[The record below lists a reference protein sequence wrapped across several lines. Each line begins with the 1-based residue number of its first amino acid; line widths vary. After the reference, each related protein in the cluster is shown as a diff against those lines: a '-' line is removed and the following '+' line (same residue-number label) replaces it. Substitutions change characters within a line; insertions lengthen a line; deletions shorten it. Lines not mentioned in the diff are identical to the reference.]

1 MGTDV
6 GRQTDL
12 HEEPMSDRRSLS
24 SNYRYCSQ
32 SRKMSIGVLVDSISN
47 AKTKYVQE
55 PVGGQ
60 TAEIG
65 SCSQKNSVRCREGYS
80 PRVEKH
86 VIVEPKDASPWV
98 STRSFKPKLPHSVAD
113 LDTECTPS
121 LPATRRT
128 SLTSKLLEKASA
140 ASLNFCAAKSG
151 LGSDVCKQK
160 DFGRVYCSVEEWNV
174 NNAEHVENPVCSI
187 EQGVRQEKEQVQ
199 NNDRTIETGGRES
212 LRIKLWEILG
222 DVSSPSKQHP
232 SLQCE
237 VLHPD
242 QERSKKQCPT
252 EKLSLN
258 SDTIESDSQVQVST
272 RPMTRS
278 LARRKATRK
287 RGNKSEPTNS
297 TDRKECQR
305 NRILS
310 SKGDI
315 SVGSYGKLMDGSLPC
330 KGEKFMGMSSRAE
343 TNQGV
348 RHKNVEKRKQSEK
361 SKSIPAVDKPM
372 LLKNK
377 VSNASSSTD
386 RRNDVHV
393 EPAKG
398 TKNNSSFKF
407 SLNAMTDQR
416 DVQQPMVVEAPK
428 KNLQEDICNSVLK
441 RKRNSLQQQKGIKNN
456 SSFELSLNAITD
468 QRDVHQPV
476 VVEAPKKNLQEDICN
491 SVLKRKRN
499 SPQLQKGIKNN
510 FSFEIPLNAMTDQRD
525 FQQSMDVEASK
536 NILQEDMSDF
546 LLKRKRNSLQPKSVT
561 RNNSSFEVPLNSMT
575 DKRDVEKSMDV
586 EASKKNLQEDIS
598 GSLLLKKMNTVQPQ
612 KDTKN
617 NSSFEFPLHSVTDQ
631 RDLELSMGVE
641 ASDKNMKEGIS
652 SDILLKKK
660 KNTVHNTSTPSS
672 EIKSHSSLQKSKQD
686 ELHGQSPAEKIF
698 HRTGM
703 QNFKSFL
710 SSKSDKR
717 GPDVQQEPSVGKSKN
732 KEDNC
737 LKRSP
742 LVKPNAIIDEDS
754 DNQSES
760 LIDETDSES
769 SEDESNCKDSEELS
783 PEIRISENI
792 LHNSDKSLGNG
803 KDVEVIGS
811 SPASDSLKGVPDA
824 SEMYMEENQED
835 GLTRAVALFTVA
847 LSHIKTKLKSISS
860 RRSADILRTTVEEI
874 LLRLQNVESL
884 IKTDV
889 GKLTNLSN
897 SKSKQLETRFQEK
910 QEQLIGIHKRFNAEV
925 EQHLQECGSLIAN
938 LEEHEIELKISME
951 KQRAAH
957 KKFLSQVEQETNVQ
971 LEDAESRIMA
981 VQEVARE
988 KMLQLK
994 LGVAEC
1000 LNMVA

>member
-12 HEEPMSDRRSLS
+12 HEVILHATFNPRSIEPMSDRRSHS

-32 SRKMSIGVLVDSISN
+32 SRKMSVGVLVDSIST
-47 AKTKYVQE
+47 AKTKSLQE
-55 PVGGQ
+55 PVAQ
-60 TAEIG
+60 TAGIGIG
-65 SCSQKNSVRCREGYS
+65 SCSQKNSVRCREGHS
-80 PRVEKH
+80 PHVEKH

-121 LPATRRT
+121 LPA
-128 SLTSKLLEKASA
+128 
-140 ASLNFCAAKSG
+140 ASLNFFAAKSG
-151 LGSDVCKQK
+151 LGSDVCKQRNS
-160 DFGRVYCSVEEWNV
+160 GRAYCSVEEWNV
-174 NNAEHVENPVCSI
+174 NNAEHVENQVCSI

-199 NNDRTIETGGRES
+199 NNDRTTETGGRES

-222 DVSSPSKQHP
+222 DVSSPNKQHP

-242 QERSKKQCPT
+242 QDRNKKQCPT

-272 RPMTRS
+272 RPVTRS

-287 RGNKSEPTNS
+287 QGNKSEPEKSN
-297 TDRKECQR
+297 DRKECR
-305 NRILS
+305 RKRIFS

-315 SVGSYGKLMDGSLPC
+315 SEGSYGNLMDGSLPC
-330 KGEKFMGMSSRAE
+330 KGEKFMGMRSRAE

-348 RHKNVEKRKQSEK
+348 RHKIVEKRPQSEK
-361 SKSIPAVDKPM
+361 SKSIPAMDKPV
-372 LLKNK
+372 LHKNK
-377 VSNASSSTD
+377 VTNASSSTD

-393 EPAKG
+393 EPEKG

-407 SLNAMTDQR
+407 SLNTMTDQR
-416 DVQQPMVVEAPK
+416 DVQKPMVFEAPK
-428 KNLQEDICNSVLK
+428 KNQQEDICNSVLK
-441 RKRNSLQQQKGIKNN
+441 RKRNSPQQQKGFKNI

-510 FSFEIPLNAMTDQRD
+510 FSFEISLNAMTDQRD
-525 FQQSMDVEASK
+525 VQQSMDVEASK

-561 RNNSSFEVPLNSMT
+561 RNNSSFELPLNSMT
-575 DKRDVEKSMDV
+575 DKRDFEQSMDV
-586 EASKKNLQEDIS
+586 EASKKNLQEDLS
-598 GSLLLKKMNTVQPQ
+598 DSLLLKKRNSVQPQ

-641 ASDKNMKEGIS
+641 ASDKNMKDGI

-660 KNTVHNTSTPSS
+660 KNTVHNTSTPS
-672 EIKSHSSLQKSKQD
+672 EIKSHSSLQKSKQ
-686 ELHGQSPAEKIF
+686 ELHGQSPAAKIF

-703 QNFKSFL
+703 QNFNSFL

-717 GPDVQQEPSVGKSKN
+717 RPDVQPEPSSKK
-732 KEDNC
+732 KEGNC

-742 LVKPNAIIDEDS
+742 LVKPNVLIDEDS

-760 LIDETDSES
+760 LNYETDSES

-803 KDVEVIGS
+803 NDVGVIGS
-811 SPASDSLKGVPDA
+811 SPASDSLKEGVHDA

-847 LSHIKTKLKSISS
+847 LSHIKIKLKSISS

-874 LLRLQNVESL
+874 LLRLQNAESL

-897 SKSKQLETRFQEK
+897 SKSKQLENRFQEK

>member
-12 HEEPMSDRRSLS
+12 HEEPMSDRQSLS

-32 SRKMSIGVLVDSISN
+32 SRKMSVGILVDSVSN
-47 AKTKYVQE
+47 AKVQE
-55 PVGGQ
+55 PGAQ
-60 TAEIG
+60 TAEIERCG
-65 SCSQKNSVRCREGYS
+65 QKNSVRCREGHS

-86 VIVEPKDASPWV
+86 LIVEPKDASPWV
-98 STRSFKPKLPHSVAD
+98 STRSFKPKLLPHSVAD

-121 LPATRRT
+121 LPA
-128 SLTSKLLEKASA
+128 ASV
-140 ASLNFCAAKSG
+140 NFFAAKSG
-151 LGSDVCKQK
+151 LGSDVCKQRNS
-160 DFGRVYCSVEEWNV
+160 GRAYCSVEEWNV
-174 NNAEHVENPVCSI
+174 NNAEQVENPVCSI
-187 EQGVRQEKEQVQ
+187 EQGVQQEKEQVQ
-199 NNDRTIETGGRES
+199 NNDKTTETGGRES

-222 DVSSPSKQHP
+222 DVSSPNKQHP
-232 SLQCE
+232 SLQRE

-242 QERSKKQCPT
+242 QERNNKQCPT
-252 EKLSLN
+252 EKLSLS
-258 SDTIESDSQVQVST
+258 SDTIESDSQAQVST

-287 RGNKSEPTNS
+287 QGNKSEPTKSN
-297 TDRKECQR
+297 DRKECQR
-305 NRILS
+305 KRIFS

-330 KGEKFMGMSSRAE
+330 KGEKFMGMSSQAE

-348 RHKNVEKRKQSEK
+348 RHKNVEKRQQSEK
-361 SKSIPAVDKPM
+361 SKSIPAVDKLM
-372 LLKNK
+372 LHKNK

-393 EPAKG
+393 ETEKV
-398 TKNNSSFKF
+398 

-441 RKRNSLQQQKGIKNN
+441 RKRNS
-456 SSFELSLNAITD
+456 
-468 QRDVHQPV
+468 
-476 VVEAPKKNLQEDICN
+476 
-491 SVLKRKRN
+491 
-499 SPQLQKGIKNN
+499 PQLQKGFKNN

-525 FQQSMDVEASK
+525 VQQSMDVEASK
-536 NILQEDMSDF
+536 NFLQEDMSDF
-546 LLKRKRNSLQPKSVT
+546 MLKRKRNSLQPKSVT
-561 RNNSSFEVPLNSMT
+561 RNNSSFELLLNSMT
-575 DKRDVEKSMDV
+575 DKRDVEQSMDV
-586 EASKKNLQEDIS
+586 EASKKNLEEDIS
-598 GSLLLKKMNTVQPQ
+598 DSLLLKKRNTVQPQ

-641 ASDKNMKEGIS
+641 ASGKNMKEGI

-660 KNTVHNTSTPSS
+660 KNTVHNTSTPPS
-672 EIKSHSSLQKSKQD
+672 EIKSHSSLQKSKQE
-686 ELHGQSPAEKIF
+686 ELHDQSPAAKIF
-698 HRTGM
+698 HRTSM

-710 SSKSDKR
+710 SSESAKR
-717 GPDVQQEPSVGKSKN
+717 GPDLQQEPSVGKSKN
-732 KEDNC
+732 KEDNS
-737 LKRSP
+737 LKRGP
-742 LVKPNAIIDEDS
+742 LVKPNVLIDEDS
-754 DNQSES
+754 DNQSKS

-769 SEDESNCKDSEELS
+769 SEDESNCKESEELS
-783 PEIRISENI
+783 PENHISENI

-803 KDVEVIGS
+803 KDVGVIGS
-811 SPASDSLKGVPDA
+811 SQASDSLKEGVHDA
-824 SEMYMEENQED
+824 NEMYMEENQED

-847 LSHIKTKLKSISS
+847 LSRIKTKLKSISS
-860 RRSADILRTTVEEI
+860 RRSADILRATVEEI
-874 LLRLQNVESL
+874 LLRLQNAESL

-910 QEQLIGIHKRFNAEV
+910 QEQLIGIHKRFKAEV

-938 LEEHEIELKISME
+938 LEEHEIELKRSME

-1000 LNMVA
+1000 LKHGGLS